1 MTNATDRRRIVEL
14 VNEARTAG
22 ARLRRVCDELG
33 IGLNT
38 YRRWSVQ
45 GCEDQ
50 RSHVSRPTPSHA
62 LTQSERQAVL
72 HACHRREFASLPPAQ
87 IVARLLDDEQTYLAS
102 ESTFY
107 RILHA
112 AGEQRRRGR
121 QSAPRHKGPPRR
133 HRTDHPNAVWSW
145 DVTYL
150 PTLVR
155 GQFFYLYLIVDIY
168 SRKIVGYEVFESEN
182 MANSSQVIQRAVLRE
197 QCGHRPLVLHGDNGS
212 AMKGSTI
219 YTKLEELGVTPSHS
233 RARVS
238 NDNACSESLFRT
250 CKYHPAFPAT
260 GFTDLTDTRQWV
272 GQFVHWYNE
281 QHRHSEIRYVTPAQ
295 RHAGLDHSIL
305 ARRHALYQ
313 AARAHHPAR
322 WSGKTRNWQ
331 PIGSVWLNPEK
342 ETTVIHDQNE
352 LKAA

>member
-14 VNEARTAG
+14 VNQARAAG
-22 ARLRRVCDELG
+22 ARLRHACGELG
-33 IGLNT
+33 IGQNT
-38 YRRWSVQ
+38 YRRWSA
-45 GCEDQ
+45 GGEDQ
-50 RSHVSRPTPSHA
+50 RPHATRPRPAHA
-62 LTQSERQAVL
+62 LTHKERQAVL
-72 HACHRREFASLPPAQ
+72 DVCHRPQFASLPPAQ
-87 IVARLLDDEQTYLAS
+87 IVARLLDDEQRYLAS

-121 QSAPRHKGPPRR
+121 QAAPQRKGPPRR
-133 HRTDHPNAVWSW
+133 HRADHANAVWSW

-150 PTLVR
+150 PTRVR

-168 SRKIVGYEVFESEN
+168 SRKIVGHEVFEAEN
-182 MANSSQVIQRAVLRE
+182 MANSAQVVQRAVLRE

-219 YTKLEELGVTPSHS
+219 HAKLEELGVTPSHS

-238 NDNACSESLFRT
+238 NDNAYSESLFRT
-250 CKYHPAFPAT
+250 CKYHPAFPVA
-260 GFTDLTDTRQWV
+260 GFADLTDARKWV
-272 GQFVHWYNE
+272 GQFVYWYNE

-295 RHAGLDHSIL
+295 RHAGQDHAIL

-313 AARAHHPAR
+313 IARAQHPAR
-322 WSGKTRNWQ
+322 WSGNTRNWQ
-331 PIGSVWLNPEK
+331 PVGSVWLNPEK
-342 ETTVIHDQNE
+342 ETTVIHQHSE
-352 LKAA
+352 LEAA

>member
-1 MTNATDRRRIVEL
+1 MTNATDRRRIVAL

-38 YRRWSVQ
+38 YRRWST
-45 GCEDQ
+45 GGEDQ
-50 RSHVSRPTPSHA
+50 RPCATRPTPSHA
-62 LTQSERQAVL
+62 LTPSERQAVL
-72 HACHRREFASLPPAQ
+72 DVCHRSEFASLPPAQ
-87 IVARLLDDEQTYLAS
+87 IVARLLDDERCYLAS

-121 QSAPRHKGPPRR
+121 QAVPRHKGPPRR
-133 HRTDHPNAVWSW
+133 HRADHPNTVWSW

-155 GQFFYLYLIVDIY
+155 GQFFYLYLIIDIY
-168 SRKIVGYEVFESEN
+168 SRKIVGHEVFESEN
-182 MANSSQVIQRAVLRE
+182 MANSSHVIQRAVLRE

-219 YTKLEELGVTPSHS
+219 HAKLEELGVTPSHS

-238 NDNACSESLFRT
+238 NDNAYSESLFRT
-250 CKYHPAFPAT
+250 CKYHPAFPTA
-260 GFTDLTDTRQWV
+260 GFADLVDARKWV

-281 QHRHSEIRYVTPAQ
+281 QHRHSKIRYVTPAQ
-295 RHAGLDHSIL
+295 RHVGQDRAIL

-313 AARAHHPAR
+313 AARALHPGRWAR
-322 WSGKTRNWQ
+322 STRNWQ

-342 ETTVIHDQNE
+342 ETTVIQTQNE